1 MTSVLLAT
9 AGISGFS
16 AVVYGAGGRKRLSRA
31 FGALAVAAFAG
42 YVAAGGLS
50 S

>member
-9 AGISGFS
+9 AAISGFS
-16 AVVYGAGGRKRLSRA
+16 AVVYGAGGRKRISRA
-31 FGALAVAAFAG
+31 FAVISVGAAIG
-42 YVAAGGLS
+42 YVATGGLS